1 MILIKSPQE
10 IEKMRIAGRIVA
22 LAHQAIAPL
31 IKPGVTTKEIEMVA
45 DKVIRANGATPS
57 FKGYGGYPAS
67 VCTSVNQVLVHG
79 IPSNT
84 KLKEGDIISVDIGA
98 NYLGYHGDSA
108 WTYGVGKIS
117 KQAEALLKVT
127 HDSLFIGLE
136 NAKIGKR
143 VGDISHAVQTYVEKH
158 GFSIPKDYGG
168 HGIGSN
174 LHEEPFIPNFGTA
187 DSGVALRAGM
197 VLAIEP
203 MVHVGHDETEV
214 LLDDW
219 TVVSKDGSLTAH
231 YEHTVVITETGYEIL
246 TKL

>member
-10 IEKMRIAGRIVA
+10 IEKMRTAGRIVA

-31 IKPGVTTKEIEMVA
+31 IKPGVTTKEIEAVA
-45 DKVIRANGATPS
+45 DRVIKANGATPS

-67 VCTSVNQVLVHG
+67 ICTSVNQVLVHG

-108 WTYGVGKIS
+108 WTYAVGKIS

-136 NAKIGKR
+136 NAKVGKR
-143 VGDISHAVQTYVEKH
+143 VGDISHAIQNYVEKH

-203 MVHVGHDETEV
+203 MVHIGKDETEV

-219 TVVSKDGSLTAH
+219 TVISKDGSLTAH

>member
-108 WTYGVGKIS
+108 WTYAVGKIS
-117 KQAEALLKVT
+117 KQAEELLKVT

-136 NAKIGKR
+136 NAKVGKR

-187 DSGVALRAGM
+187 DSGVALRTGM

-203 MVHVGHDETEV
+203 MVHVGKDETEV

-219 TVVSKDGSLTAH
+219 TVISKDGSLTAH

>member
-10 IEKMRIAGRIVA
+10 IEKMRTAGRIVA

-108 WTYGVGKIS
+108 WTYAVGKIS

-136 NAKIGKR
+136 NAKVGKR
-143 VGDISHAVQTYVEKH
+143 VGDISHAIQTYVEKH

-203 MVHVGHDETEV
+203 MVHIGKDETEV

-219 TVVSKDGSLTAH
+219 TVISKDGSLTAH

>member
-108 WTYGVGKIS
+108 WTYAVGKIS
-117 KQAEALLKVT
+117 KQAEELLKVT

-136 NAKIGKR
+136 NAKVGKR

-174 LHEEPFIPNFGTA
+174 LHEEPFIPNFGIA

-203 MVHVGHDETEV
+203 MVHVGKDETEV

-219 TVVSKDGSLTAH
+219 TVISKDGSLTAH

>member
-67 VCTSVNQVLVHG
+67 VCTSINQVLVHG

-108 WTYGVGKIS
+108 WTYAVGKIS

-136 NAKIGKR
+136 NAKVGKR

-203 MVHVGHDETEV
+203 MVHVGKDETEV

-231 YEHTVVITETGYEIL
+231 YEHTVVITEMGYEIL

>member
-108 WTYGVGKIS
+108 WTYAVGKIS
-117 KQAEALLKVT
+117 KQAEELLKVT

-136 NAKIGKR
+136 NAKVGKR

-203 MVHVGHDETEV
+203 MVHVGKDETEV

-219 TVVSKDGSLTAH
+219 TVISKDGSLTAH

>member
-67 VCTSVNQVLVHG
+67 VCTSINQVLVHG

-136 NAKIGKR
+136 NAKVGKR

-203 MVHVGHDETEV
+203 MVHIGHDETEV

>member
-67 VCTSVNQVLVHG
+67 VCTSINQVLVHG

-136 NAKIGKR
+136 NAKVGKR

-203 MVHVGHDETEV
+203 MVHVGKDETEV

>member
-10 IEKMRIAGRIVA
+10 IEKMRTAGRIVA

-108 WTYGVGKIS
+108 WTYAVGKIS

-136 NAKIGKR
+136 NAKVGKR
-143 VGDISHAVQTYVEKH
+143 VGDISHAIQTYVEKH

-187 DSGVALRAGM
+187 DSGVALRTGM

-203 MVHVGHDETEV
+203 MVHIGQDETEV

>member
-10 IEKMRIAGRIVA
+10 IEKMRTAGRIVA

-108 WTYGVGKIS
+108 WTYAVGKIS

-136 NAKIGKR
+136 NAKVGKR
-143 VGDISHAVQTYVEKH
+143 VGDISHAIQTYVEKH

-203 MVHVGHDETEV
+203 MVHVGKDETEV

-219 TVVSKDGSLTAH
+219 TVISKDGSLTAH

>member
-31 IKPGVTTKEIEMVA
+31 IKPGVTTKEIEAVA
-45 DKVIRANGATPS
+45 DRVIRANGATPS

-108 WTYGVGKIS
+108 WTYAVGKIS
-117 KQAEALLKVT
+117 KQAEELLKVT

-136 NAKIGKR
+136 NAKVGKR

-203 MVHVGHDETEV
+203 MVHVGKDETEV

-219 TVVSKDGSLTAH
+219 TVISKDGSLTAH

>member
-10 IEKMRIAGRIVA
+10 IEKMRTAGRIVA

-108 WTYGVGKIS
+108 WTYAVGKIS

-136 NAKIGKR
+136 NAKVGKR
-143 VGDISHAVQTYVEKH
+143 VGDISHAIQTYVEKH

-203 MVHVGHDETEV
+203 MVHIGQDETEV

>member
-31 IKPGVTTKEIEMVA
+31 IKPGATTKDIEVVA
-45 DKVIRANGATPS
+45 DQVIRANGATPS

-108 WTYGVGKIS
+108 WTYAVGKIS

-127 HDSLFIGLE
+127 HDALFIGLE
-136 NAKIGKR
+136 KAKIGKR
-143 VGDISHAVQTYVEKH
+143 VGDISHAIQTYVEKH

-203 MVHVGHDETEV
+203 MVHIGKDETEV

-219 TVVSKDGSLTAH
+219 TVISKDGSLTAH

>member
-1 MILIKSPQE
+1 
-10 IEKMRIAGRIVA
+10 MRIAGRIVA

-31 IKPGVTTKEIEMVA
+31 IKPGVTTKEIEAVA
-45 DKVIRANGATPS
+45 DRVIRANGATPS

-108 WTYGVGKIS
+108 WTYAVGKIS

-136 NAKIGKR
+136 KAKVGKR
-143 VGDISHAVQTYVEKH
+143 VGDISHAIQTYVEKH

-203 MVHVGHDETEV
+203 MVHIGKDETEV

-219 TVVSKDGSLTAH
+219 TVISKDGSLTAH

>member
-31 IKPGVTTKEIEMVA
+31 IKPGVTTKEIEAVA
-45 DKVIRANGATPS
+45 DRVIRANGATPS

-108 WTYGVGKIS
+108 WTYAVGKIS
-117 KQAEALLKVT
+117 KEAEELLKVT

-136 NAKIGKR
+136 NAKVGKR

-203 MVHVGHDETEV
+203 MVHVGKDETEV

-219 TVVSKDGSLTAH
+219 TVISKDGSLTAH

>member
-1 MILIKSPQE
+1 MISIKSPQE

-31 IKPGVTTKEIEMVA
+31 IKPGVTTKEIEAVA

-67 VCTSVNQVLVHG
+67 VCTSLNEVLVHG
-79 IPSNT
+79 IPNDL

-98 NYLGYHGDSA
+98 NYQGYHGDSA
-108 WTYGVGKIS
+108 WSYPVGKIS
-117 KQAEALLKVT
+117 KEAEALLKVT

-136 NAKIGKR
+136 NAKVGKR
-143 VGDISHAVQTYVEKH
+143 VGDISHAVQSYVEKH

-174 LHEEPFIPNFGTA
+174 LHEDPFVPNFGEA
-187 DSGVALRAGM
+187 DTGVALRSGM

-203 MVHVGHDETEV
+203 MVHFGKDETEV

-219 TVVSKDGSLTAH
+219 TVIAKDGSLTAH
-231 YEHTVVITETGYEIL
+231 YEHTVLITETGYEIL

>member
-108 WTYGVGKIS
+108 WTYAVGKIS

-136 NAKIGKR
+136 NAKVGKR

-203 MVHVGHDETEV
+203 MVHIGHDETEV

>member
-10 IEKMRIAGRIVA
+10 IEKMRTAGRIVA

-31 IKPGVTTKEIEMVA
+31 IKPGVTTKEIEAVA
-45 DKVIRANGATPS
+45 DRVIRANGATPS

-67 VCTSVNQVLVHG
+67 ICTSVNQVLVHG

-108 WTYGVGKIS
+108 WTYAVGKIS

-136 NAKIGKR
+136 NAKVGKR
-143 VGDISHAVQTYVEKH
+143 VGDISHAIQNYVEKH

-203 MVHVGHDETEV
+203 MVHIGKDETEV

-219 TVVSKDGSLTAH
+219 TVISKDGSLTAH

>member
-1 MILIKSPQE
+1 MISIKSPQE

-31 IKPGVTTKEIEMVA
+31 IKPGVTTLEIEAVA
-45 DKVIRANGATPS
+45 DRVIRENGAVPS
-57 FKGYGGYPAS
+57 FKGYGGFPAS
-67 VCTSVNQVLVHG
+67 ICTSINEVLVHG
-79 IPSNT
+79 IPSNV
-84 KLKEGDIISVDIGA
+84 KLKDGDIISVDIGA
-98 NYLGYHGDSA
+98 MYHGYHGDSA
-108 WTYGVGKIS
+108 WSYGVGKIS
-117 KQAEALLKVT
+117 KEAEALLKVT
-127 HDSLFIGLE
+127 HDSLFVGLE
-136 NAKIGKR
+136 NAKVGKR
-143 VGDISHAVQTYVEKH
+143 VGDISHAIQSYVEKH

-174 LHEEPFIPNFGTA
+174 LHEDPFIPNFGNA

-203 MVHVGHDETEV
+203 MVHIGLDETEV

-219 TVVSKDGSLTAH
+219 TVISKDRSLTAH
-231 YEHTVVITETGYEIL
+231 YEHTIVITETGYEIL

>member
-108 WTYGVGKIS
+108 WTYAVGKIS
-117 KQAEALLKVT
+117 KQTEELLKVT

-136 NAKIGKR
+136 NAKVGKR
-143 VGDISHAVQTYVEKH
+143 VGDISHAIQTYVEKH

-203 MVHVGHDETEV
+203 MVHIGQDETEV

>member
-108 WTYGVGKIS
+108 WTYAVGKIS

-136 NAKIGKR
+136 NAKVGKR

-203 MVHVGHDETEV
+203 MVHIGQDETEV

>member
-45 DKVIRANGATPS
+45 DKVIRTNGATPS

-108 WTYGVGKIS
+108 WTYAVGKIS

-136 NAKIGKR
+136 NAKVGKR

-187 DSGVALRAGM
+187 DSGVALRTGM

-203 MVHVGHDETEV
+203 MVHIGHDETEV

>member
-108 WTYGVGKIS
+108 WTYAVGKIS
-117 KQAEALLKVT
+117 KQTEALLKVT

-136 NAKIGKR
+136 NAKVGKR

-203 MVHVGHDETEV
+203 MVHVGKDETEV

-219 TVVSKDGSLTAH
+219 TVISKDGSLTAH

>member
-67 VCTSVNQVLVHG
+67 VCTSINQVLVHG

-108 WTYGVGKIS
+108 WTYAVGKIS
-117 KQAEALLKVT
+117 KQAEELLKVT

-136 NAKIGKR
+136 NAKVGKR

-203 MVHVGHDETEV
+203 MVHVGKDETEV

-219 TVVSKDGSLTAH
+219 TVISKDGSLTAH